1 MARAAPRDHRRGKK
15 AGGQG
20 KAVAAARAVVAAP
33 PTARPLPAPLPPAPP
48 PPPTVAVTF
57 SISHRVAYGQ
67 SIAVVGSASALG
79 GWSLASAIPLAWS
92 DGDVWRTTVPLP
104 AGSLVEY
111 KYVVIDGS
119 TGGADA
125 WQRGN
130 NSVLAVGDPSS
141 SPSSSASSTTL
152 ELYDNWEGAPGA
164 AVVAPDGVAGT
175 REGRLAEWASSV
187 STSLATARADL
198 RSARL
203 ELAAATSDAAAA
215 RAEAE
220 GVKAALAEAEAG
232 RVAAVAVAQELRAA
246 NAALK
251 AQLVDNAASFRAAM
265 AEVTRL
271 LEADD

>member
-1 MARAAPRDHRRGKK
+1 MARAALRDHRGKK

-20 KAVAAARAVVAAP
+20 KAAAARAVVAAP
-33 PTARPLPAPLPPAPP
+33 APARPPPAPLPPPP
-48 PPPTVAVTF
+48 PPTPTVAVTF

-67 SIAVVGSASALG
+67 SVAVVGSASALG
-79 GWSLASAIPLAWS
+79 GWSLASVVPLSWS
-92 DGDVWRTTVPLP
+92 DGDVWRATVPLP
-104 AGSLVEY
+104 AGALVEY
-111 KYVVIDGS
+111 KYVVIDGA

-130 NSVLAVGDPSS
+130 NSVLAVGDPSA
-141 SPSSSASSTTL
+141 PSSSSSQTL

-187 STSLATARADL
+187 SSSLATARADL

-220 GVKAALAEAEAG
+220 EVKAALAEAEAG
-232 RVAAVAVAQELRAA
+232 RVAAVAVAEELRSH
-246 NAALK
+246 NAALA
-251 AQLVDNAASFRAAM
+251 AQLADNTAAFKAAM
-265 AEVTRL
+265 AEVSRL